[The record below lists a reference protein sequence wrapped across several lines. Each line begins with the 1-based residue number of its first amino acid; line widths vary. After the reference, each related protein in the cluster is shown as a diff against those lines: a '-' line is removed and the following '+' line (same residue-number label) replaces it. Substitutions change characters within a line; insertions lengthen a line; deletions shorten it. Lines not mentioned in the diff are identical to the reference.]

1 MADYTPNSKE
11 AILRRKILGVKI
23 RHARVKAGLNLKE
36 VGEALATSPQAIAEI
51 ELGRRDLS
59 LPQLEVM
66 ALLFDVPIVYFLSD
80 LPIEENH
87 KDFRTRE
94 AMMLR
99 QRIIGVLLQQSRREA
114 GLSQE
119 DLAQTL
125 GIPASQII
133 SYELGHVEIPLQQL
147 EILAERLKVSLN
159 YFLDQGLMPDEAGG
173 EVVNLDEIAQFS
185 SLPKDVREFLSNP
198 ANLLYIKIAMSLSD
212 LSAETLRALAEGL
225 LEITY

>member
-1 MADYTPNSKE
+1 MADYVPNSQE

-23 RHARVKAGLNLKE
+23 RHARIKTGLNLKE
-36 VGEALATSPQAIAEI
+36 VGEALATSPQTIAEI
-51 ELGRRDLS
+51 ELGRCDLS

-66 ALLFDVPIVYFLSD
+66 ALLFNIPIVYFLSD

-114 GLSQE
+114 GLSPE
-119 DLAQTL
+119 DLARAL
-125 GIPASQII
+125 GVSVDQIL
-133 SYELGHVEIPLQQL
+133 SYELGSVEIPLQQL
-147 EILAERLKVSLN
+147 ELLAERLKVSLN
-159 YFLDQGLMPDEAGG
+159 YFLDQGLMPDETGG
-173 EVVNLDEIAQFS
+173 EVVNLEEIAQFS

-212 LSAETLRALAEGL
+212 LSAETLRSLAEGL